1 MIELLDK
8 WSNKINNRLIFL
20 AVTCLLFLTTF
31 LLSPQQVPLVLYKL
45 NLVTL
50 AAVVGYW
57 IDILLFPGIRVDMDN
72 PYPANVHPNVMAAIV
87 IRRAL
92 IVSLTMLGVCIAL

>member
-1 MIELLDK
+1 MIELFDK
-8 WSNKINNRLIFL
+8 WSNKINNRAIFL
-20 AVTCLLFLTTF
+20 AVTCLLFYVTYELN
-31 LLSPQQVPLVLYKL
+31 PQQVPLVFYKL

-57 IDILLFPGIRVDMDN
+57 IDILLFPGIRVKMDN
-72 PYPANVHPNVMAAIV
+72 PYPADVHPNVMAAIV

-92 IVSLTMLGVCIAL
+92 IVFASILGMGTAL